1 MSEHERLLAEGY
13 LDGIEER
20 SIDDVRTMRAECVA
34 VETGLSYFRR
44 MVQGRL
50 DIVESEQARR
60 AEGIDAAGL
69 PDLIGQLPEILAEH
83 RRPDGIGRLPQSLT
97 PPEPD
102 PVLVDELD
110 ELAGPGKLSTLTE
123 LPDDELTELA
133 DELGELERRV
143 SERRRLLF
151 DRIDALQAELTRR
164 YQSGE
169 ANVETLLQ

>member
-1 MSEHERLLAEGY
+1 MTDHERLLADDY
-13 LDGIEER
+13 LEEIEAR
-20 SIDDVRTMRAECVA
+20 PIDQVRAMRAECVA

-60 AEGIDAAGL
+60 ADGEAPADL
-69 PDLIGQLPEILAEH
+69 PELIGQLPEILAEH

-97 PPEPD
+97 PSDPD
-102 PVLVDELD
+102 PVLVAELE
-110 ELAGPGKLSTLTE
+110 ELAGPGMLSALNDLTDADLTTLH
-123 LPDDELTELA
+123 DG
-133 DELGELERRV
+133 LGELERRV
-143 SERRRLLF
+143 SEQRRQLF

-169 ANVETLLQ
+169 ATVETLLQ